1 MNHAPDAD
9 REVSITA
16 GEYPPATLH
25 VMTWNIRRLI
35 PGQLTRRADRWT
47 TRAPLIREAL
57 SELRPTILGVQEAL
71 PEQTAFLQQV
81 LGPSHRFVG
90 RGRGRHHAGEATP
103 IFYDTTQ
110 LELLGWEQQALS
122 DTPETPGSVS
132 WGNIFPRAFVAA
144 TFRHRATGNR
154 FVVINTHLDPLS
166 RRSRLRSARAIRDH
180 IRSTQLPAVVTGDV
194 NAHQR
199 SATFQAFTSTNVLT
213 DTWATA
219 AGHLTAEWGTFP
231 NYRDPTPG
239 GKRIDWI
246 LSTRD
251 WQVHRAG
258 INARQY
264 AGAWASDHLSVHA
277 LLIPPGETGNDDP
290 HDR

>member
-1 MNHAPDAD
+1 MNHVPETG

-16 GEYPPATLH
+16 GDRPPAALH
-25 VMTWNIRRLI
+25 VMTWNIRRRI
-35 PGQLTRRADRWT
+35 PGQLTHRADRWA

-57 SELRPTILGVQEAL
+57 SRLRPTILGVQEAL

-90 RGRGRHHAGEATP
+90 RGRGRHHTGEATP
-103 IFYDTTQ
+103 VFYDTTQ
-110 LELLGWEQQALS
+110 LELIDWHQQALS
-122 DTPETPGSVS
+122 DTPEVPGSVS
-132 WGNIFPRAFVAA
+132 WGNLFPRAFVAA
-144 TFRHRATGNR
+144 TFRHRATGTR
-154 FVVINTHLDPLS
+154 FLVLNTHLDPLS
-166 RRSRLRSARAIRDH
+166 RHSRLRSARAIRDH
-180 IRSTQLPAVVTGDV
+180 IRTTQLPAVVTGDV
-194 NAHQR
+194 NAHQN
-199 SATFQAFTSTNVLT
+199 SATFRAFTSDNVLT
-213 DTWATA
+213 DTWSAAT
-219 AGHLTAEWGTFP
+219 GHLTAAWGTFP
-231 NYRDPTPG
+231 NYRAPRPG

-246 LSTRD
+246 LSTPD

-277 LLIPPGETGNDDP
+277 LLIPPGETGNDEL